1 MNQMYNHPKVNAHV
15 SFTHGEGFGRPLLE
29 AAQSGKPIAVS
40 NWSGHLDFLHGSY
53 CSLIPGSLTK
63 VPKGAFPKELF
74 FEESQWFTVNYQI
87 ASQILKD
94 IYNNYK
100 KYKVK
105 AQQLKV
111 YTQAFSFEKM
121 KERLDELIEPLVDA
135 VPKQVTL
142 NLPKLNKVKKK

>member
-1 MNQMYNHPKVNAHV
+1 MHN
-15 SFTHGEGFGRPLLE
+15 
-29 AAQSGKPIAVS
+29 
-40 NWSGHLDFLHGSY
+40 
-53 CSLIPGSLTK
+53 
-63 VPKGAFPKELF
+63 
-74 FEESQWFTVNYQI
+74 
-87 ASQILKD
+87 
-94 IYNNYK
+94 NNYK

-121 KERLDELIEPLVDA
+121 KERLDELIEPLIDA